1 MMRDAF
7 NATMKDPEFIAEVKQ
22 RKLDLA
28 PASGENL
35 EALVKKIYAT
45 QADRRQDRRID

>member
-1 MMRDAF
+1 
-7 NATMKDPEFIAEVKQ
+7 VKQ

-45 QADRRQDRRID
+45 PKPIVAKIGELIK